1 MGQRSQIYVIYK
13 DTQNRDCVS
22 ATYFQWNYGERMIF
36 RARYLI
42 GWLKS
47 QDSFYALDSHNL
59 FSLSYVAHKIRY
71 IASVNFDYKDVVI
84 GTDLVE
90 EWKNYKTGGIIN
102 TDLNDY
108 IFHSDNNDG
117 CLFIDARIPKHLKY
131 AFTTYDYE
139 DGVMGPEAYLKWDKT
154 PQKIRE
160 TKFTKRNINWITHN
174 AKLMKKA
181 ELEAILRT
189 TYYTSF

>member
-13 DTQNRDCVS
+13 DNQNRDCIS
-22 ATYFQWNYGERMIF
+22 ATYFQWNYGERMVS
-36 RARYLI
+36 RARYLM
-42 GWLKS
+42 GWIKDQNL
-47 QDSFYALDSHNL
+47 FYSSDNNL

-71 IASVNFDYKDVVI
+71 IASINFDYKDVVI

-108 IFHSDNNDG
+108 IFHADNNDG
-117 CLFIDARIPKHLKY
+117 CLFIDSRNPKHLRY

-139 DGVMGPEAYLKWDKT
+139 DGAMGPEAYLKWDQT
-154 PQKIRE
+154 PKKIRD

-174 AKLMKKA
+174 AKLMKKN
-181 ELEAILRT
+181 ELEAILRA
-189 TYYTSF
+189 TYYTF

>member
-13 DTQNRDCVS
+13 DNQNRDCIS
-22 ATYFQWNYGERMIF
+22 ATYFQWNYGERMVS
-36 RARYLI
+36 RARYLMSWI
-42 GWLKS
+42 KAHDTLRS
-47 QDSFYALDSHNL
+47 N
-59 FSLSYVAHKIRY
+59 SLSFIAHKIRY

-84 GTDLVE
+84 GSDLVE
-90 EWKNYKTGGIIN
+90 KWKNYKTGGIIN

-117 CLFIDARIPKHLKY
+117 CLFIDARIPKHLRY

-139 DGVMGPEAYLKWDKT
+139 DSVMGPEAYLKWDQT
-154 PQKIRE
+154 PKKIRD

-181 ELEAILRT
+181 ELEAILRA
-189 TYYTSF
+189 TYYTF

>member
-13 DTQNRDCVS
+13 DNQNRDCIS
-22 ATYFQWNYGERMIF
+22 ATYFQWNYGERMIS
-36 RARYLI
+36 RARYLM
-42 GWLKS
+42 GWIKS
-47 QDSFYALDSHNL
+47 QDSFYVVDSHNL
-59 FSLSYVAHKIRY
+59 FSLSYVAYKIRY

-84 GTDLVE
+84 GSDLVE
-90 EWKNYKTGGIIN
+90 EWKNYKTGGVIN

-108 IFHSDNNDG
+108 IFHSDNNDR

-131 AFTTYDYE
+131 AFTTWNYKN
-139 DGVMGPEAYLKWDKT
+139 GVMGPEAYLKWDQT
-154 PQKIRE
+154 PKKIRD

-181 ELEAILRT
+181 ELEAILKA
-189 TYYTSF
+189 TYYVF